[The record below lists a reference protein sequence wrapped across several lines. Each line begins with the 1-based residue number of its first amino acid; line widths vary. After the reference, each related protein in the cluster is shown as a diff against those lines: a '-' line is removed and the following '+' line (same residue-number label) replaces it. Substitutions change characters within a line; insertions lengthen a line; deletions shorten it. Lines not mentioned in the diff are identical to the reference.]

1 MAKSHNKNG
10 MTDSVTEPAPSVSVE
25 TMQHGWNELVLKIK
39 ELEAARGALEQ
50 ENKALRGMLETV
62 IAHRQKSHSEL
73 VVLLTTLIS
82 KLPIN
87 DIGVLVSRMVEHN
100 NSVNHF
106 LNGIVKGGVDAQ
118 MEQPDLIKTLEHA
131 KVDLRAAV
139 KPLVEELCQCGA
151 PLEKEMLISLVEDPE
166 LFYKPSAVRARRCY
180 VKGQVPRDRVARE
193 FGEAAFGLFSDM
205 TTDPKLNPHPKPD
218 EIVLAFRKEFAE
230 LLPQAQGL
238 APEKRDA
245 LLKLY
250 EQVRA
255 SRSGSEAARA
265 QHIAFQSLSFIIDLL
280 HYYDHQNTE
289 AVDVVFAQRLPGAIE
304 QLVLGGGSDKL
315 ELKLIERAE
324 KLLRYIISTD
334 HRQMVINNIGKGG
347 GPAKLLK
354 FVLRLRAPKVAD
366 LDEIVPEFVKALVPL
381 RSNPTPEEIQPL
393 IQLIDPTMQKPVL
406 RGILHTDRL
415 RRSDSETLVKAV
427 AGALGIEGLDEPKG
441 DAALPPDLERQQA
454 WGRIKDQFV
463 QRHDPASIA
472 AAFRDRLR
480 AKYDGDEIRQS
491 WITLTEVDPMS
502 LIRVFCQLPYLADGR
517 TDPIARPIMETY
529 VSRLMHE
536 KYAATYQKVLNS
548 LKNLHKAKADS
559 PTLVNFVTLVRW
571 VDAEAATRLSA
582 EIGMP
587 AQ

>member
-1 MAKSHNKNG
+1 
-10 MTDSVTEPAPSVSVE
+10 
-25 TMQHGWNELVLKIK
+25 MQHGWSELVLKIK

-87 DIGVLVSRMVEHN
+87 DIGVLVSRLVEHN

-106 LNGIVKGGVDAQ
+106 LNGIVKGGVDAP

-131 KVDLRAAV
+131 KADLRAAV

-151 PLEKEMLISLVEDPE
+151 PFEKEMLTALIDDPE
-166 LFYKPSAVRARRCY
+166 VFYKPSAVRARRCY

-193 FGEAAFGLFSDM
+193 FGEAAFVLFSDM

-218 EIVLAFRKEFAE
+218 EIVLAFRREFPE
-230 LLPQAQGL
+230 LLPQAEGL

-315 ELKLIERAE
+315 EIKLIERAE
-324 KLLRYIISTD
+324 KLLGYIISTD

-347 GPAKLLK
+347 GTAKLLK
-354 FVLRLRAPKVAD
+354 FVLRLRAPKVSD
-366 LDEIVPEFVKALVPL
+366 LDEIVPEFVKALVPM

-415 RRSDSETLVKAV
+415 RRADSEILVKAV
-427 AGALGIEGLDEPKG
+427 AGTLGIEGLDEPKG

-454 WGRIKDQFV
+454 WGRIKEQFV

-480 AKYDGDEIRQS
+480 AKYEGDEIRQS
-491 WITLTEVDPMS
+491 WITLTEVDPLS

-536 KYAATYQKVLNS
+536 KYAATYQKVLTS
-548 LKNLHKAKADS
+548 LKNLHRAKADS
-559 PTLVNFVTLVRW
+559 PTLVNFLTLVRW
-571 VDAEAATRLSA
+571 VDGEAANRLSA
-582 EIGMP
+582 EIGLP
-587 AQ
+587 VQA